1 MGRKT
6 RRYKM
11 IDHTADVALEV
22 YGNTLI
28 ELFINAALGLYEIM
42 FRQPPETLAGNE
54 TVTFTVQGM
63 SKEELLVSFLGE
75 LIYNVTVRHLFLY
88 PFEKIDIAQSGREF
102 ILKCTAKSGVLNE
115 TILST
120 IQEVKSV
127 TYHQL
132 KIIKEKS
139 RYRVKIVL
147 DI

>member
-6 RRYKM
+6 RQYKM

-22 YGNTLI
+22 YGNTLA

-42 FRQPPETLAGNE
+42 FRRPPEITAGNE
-54 TVTFTVQGM
+54 TVTFTVQGL
-63 SKEELLVSFLGE
+63 SEEELLVSFLGE
-75 LIYNVTVRHLFLY
+75 LIFHITVRHLFLY
-88 PFEKIDIAQSGREF
+88 PFEKIDIAQVNREF
-102 ILKCTAKSGVLNE
+102 RLKCTARSGILNE
-115 TILST
+115 TILNT

-132 KIIKEKS
+132 KIVKEKGW
-139 RYRVKIVL
+139 YRVKIVL